1 MKGTLTLGRIAG
13 VRVGVH
19 WSVLVILVLV
29 TLALAQGRLPG
40 NHPGHS
46 AAAYWGLALGT
57 AVVFLASLLAHEL
70 AHAVVARRNHVKVED
85 ITLWMLGGVA
95 RLRDEA
101 SSPRAELRI
110 AGVGPLTSAVL
121 GALFVGLFLWLDR
134 LPVPQL
140 LTEAVGWLAAVN
152 ILLAVFNSLPAAPL
166 DGGRLLRA
174 FLWWRSGDRLKAA
187 LGASAAGR
195 FVGWLLVLLGFAS
208 VLLGGDLSGLWLA
221 LIGWFMIVT
230 ATAEGQQA
238 QFRSTLSGVPVRQVM
253 TPHPATVPATATV
266 EDFLAH
272 LPTDYYRHTAFPV
285 MPSAGVD
292 GAPVGLVSVTQ
303 IDRTPADRRATT
315 TLGDIMSPL
324 ADVTTA
330 LPDTPVVKLIPLL
343 ESGAGRRALVI
354 SPTTGS
360 LVGIVSRSDINR
372 AVSWLTAGAAHQP

>member
-1 MKGTLTLGRIAG
+1 MKGALALGRIAG
-13 VRVGVH
+13 VRIGVH

-29 TLALAQGRLPG
+29 TLALAQGRLPES
-40 NHPGHS
+40 HPGYS
-46 AAAYWGLALGT
+46 AAAYWGVALAT
-57 AVVFLASLLAHEL
+57 AVVFLASLLAHEV
-70 AHAVVARRNHVKVED
+70 AHAIVARRHHVKVED

-121 GALFVGLFLWLDR
+121 GGVFVGLFLWLDR

-174 FLWWRSGDRLKAA
+174 FLWRRSGDRLKAA
-187 LGASAAGR
+187 LGATAAGR
-195 FVGWLLVLLGFAS
+195 FVGWLLVLLGFVS
-208 VLLGGDLSGLWLA
+208 VLFGGDLSGLWLA

-238 QFRSTLSGVPVRQVM
+238 QLRSTLSGVPVRQVM
-253 TPHPATVPATATV
+253 TPHPATVSATATV
-266 EDFLAH
+266 QDFLMH
-272 LPTDYYRHTAFPV
+272 LPTGHYRHTAFPV
-285 MPSAGVD
+285 MASAGMD
-292 GAPVGLVSVTQ
+292 GIPVGLVSVTQ

-315 TLGDIMSPL
+315 TLGEVMSPL
-324 ADVTTA
+324 ADVATA
-330 LPDTPVVKLIPLL
+330 LPGTPVVELLPLL
-343 ESGAGRRALVI
+343 ESGAGRALVL
-354 SPTTGS
+354 SPTTGN
-360 LVGIVSRSDINR
+360 LLGIVSRSDISR
-372 AVSWLTAGAAHQP
+372 TVSWLMAGAAHRP